1 MHNFCRDFHI
11 ELLPMHTPKRF
22 SENNDGVLIV
32 VKFDTT
38 EHPSEIG
45 FLGGKH
51 NEKSFQSVK

>member
-32 VKFDTT
+32 IKLAFAYDNDFV
-38 EHPSEIG
+38 
-45 FLGGKH
+45 
-51 NEKSFQSVK
+51 